1 MKNILKWRNFY
12 FSILFITFIII
23 ALVPFLVKSE
33 VFGIKES
40 IFEFI
45 LISVA
50 LSIIYVINYLYFREI
65 SRMKKYQVSLED
77 RLQETFKYIGS
88 INLQM
93 EEMRQAFSNF
103 KKYPESKKDIQTVL
117 NYFSEKMLSMVN
129 ADWIILRIIDSN
141 TGRTIRDNKLSRN
154 NTNTRYAKFNNR
166 ELLEGHCHLDNCM
179 VVRSDQVNLNIKVCC
194 ILPAKLDENQEFL
207 IRSMLIQL
215 EMLYIIFSSLRKIKK
230 GKKL

>member
-117 NYFSEKMLSMVN
+117 NYFSEKILSMVN

-154 NTNTRYAKFNNR
+154 NTNIRYAKFNNR
-166 ELLEGHCHLDNCM
+166 ELLEGRCHLDNCV

-194 ILPAKLDENQEFL
+194 ILPAKLDENQEFF